1 MSKILIATTAVAAI
15 VAFNFAP
22 VLAQARSCARVM
34 VEAHGATQGIATRK
48 ADRRLDRYITRDV
61 SGARMG
67 HASTSCKG
75 WGAGGLRPTCT
86 RSAIVCGEIA
96 QTEAR

>member
-15 VAFNFAP
+15 VAFNLAP
-22 VLAQARSCARVM
+22 ELSQARSCARVT

-48 ADRRLDRYITRDV
+48 ADRRLDRYATRNV

-67 HASTSCKG
+67 HESTSCKG
-75 WGAGGLRPTCT
+75 WGAEGLRPTCA

-96 QTEAR
+96 QAKAR

>member
-1 MSKILIATTAVAAI
+1 MSKILIATTAV
-15 VAFNFAP
+15 VAFNLAP
-22 VLAQARSCARVM
+22 ELAEAQSCARVT

-48 ADRRLDRYITRDV
+48 ADRRLDRYAIRNV
-61 SGARMG
+61 SGGRMG
-67 HASTSCKG
+67 HESTSCKG
-75 WGAGGLRPTCT
+75 WGAEGLRPTCA

>member
-1 MSKILIATTAVAAI
+1 MRRILIVTTAVAAI
-15 VAFNFAP
+15 VGFNLAP
-22 VLAQARSCARVM
+22 KLAQARSCASVM

-48 ADRRLDRYITRDV
+48 ADRRLDRYVTRDV

-75 WGAGGLRPTCT
+75 WGVEGLRPTCT
-86 RSAIVCGEIA
+86 RSAIVCGEIS
-96 QTEAR
+96 EAR